1 MFDHLVGLGLKGLSS
16 LKEANEKFAVTFD
29 GNTEKVTRLED
40 AFIIINQSKEIDTAQ
55 KKKIVGIA
63 FRQYC
68 ILKKI

>member
-1 MFDHLVGLGLKGLSS
+1 MFDHLVGLKGLSS
-16 LKEANEKFAVTFD
+16 LKETNEKFTVTFD

-55 KKKIVGIA
+55 NKKIVGIA